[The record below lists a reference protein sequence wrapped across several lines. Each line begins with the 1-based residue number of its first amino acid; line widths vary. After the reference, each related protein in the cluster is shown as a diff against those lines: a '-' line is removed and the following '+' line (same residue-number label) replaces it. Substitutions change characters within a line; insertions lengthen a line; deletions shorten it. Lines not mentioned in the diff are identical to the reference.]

1 MFISI
6 NENDNRPIYV
16 QIINQIKA
24 QVRSGALQPGDEL
37 PSVREAADSLRINM
51 HTVRSAYLKLRD
63 QGIIK
68 LHLGRRAI
76 IAQQLSQRHAN
87 LETEIKARLNE
98 LITDALLTGI
108 PLDDLRKLIN
118 QQLDQLK
125 KE

>member
-1 MFISI
+1 MP
-6 NENDNRPIYV
+6 N
-16 QIINQIKA
+16 
-24 QVRSGALQPGDEL
+24 
-37 PSVREAADSLRINM
+37 
-51 HTVRSAYLKLRD
+51 T
-63 QGIIK
+63 
-68 LHLGRRAI
+68 
-76 IAQQLSQRHAN
+76 LSQRHAN